1 MIQQKTPSETYTE
14 QVNIVKQSD
23 LNGAKRLFGG
33 ILLSWIDITAAIV
46 ARRHAGRD
54 VTTVAID
61 DLHFIA
67 PAHANDLVVLCGK
80 VTYVGRTSI
89 EVTVESYV
97 ERLDGARSLI
107 NRAHVV
113 MVALDENERPCE
125 VPGLRPETDE
135 EKAELLA
142 GERRKQL
149 RIQRQQ
155 ENY

>member
-1 MIQQKTPSETYTE
+1 MKKTPSQTYTE
-14 QVNIVKQSD
+14 QVNLVKDSE
-23 LNGAKRLFGG
+23 LNGSRRLFGG
-33 ILLSWIDITAAIV
+33 NLLSWIDITAAIV
-46 ARRHAGRD
+46 ARRHAERN

-80 VTYVGRTSI
+80 MTYVGRTSM

-97 ERLDGARSLI
+97 ERLDGTRTLI

-113 MVALDENERPCE
+113 MVALGEDDRPCE
-125 VPGLRPETDE
+125 VPGLEPETDE
-135 EKAELLA
+135 ERAEMLA

-149 RIQRQQ
+149 RAQRQM

>member
-1 MIQQKTPSETYTE
+1 MKKTPSETYTE
-14 QVNIVKQSD
+14 QVNLVKDSD
-23 LNGAKRLFGG
+23 LNGSRRLFGG
-33 ILLSWIDITAAIV
+33 NLLAWIDITAAIV
-46 ARRHAGRD
+46 ARRHAERS

-80 VTYVGRTSI
+80 MTYVGRTSM

-97 ERLDGARSLI
+97 ERLDGTRTLI

-113 MVALDENERPCE
+113 MVALDENECPCE
-125 VPGLRPETDE
+125 VPGLEPETDVE
-135 EKAELLA
+135 RAEMFA

-149 RIQRQQ
+149 RIQRQRD
-155 ENY
+155 NF

>member
-1 MIQQKTPSETYTE
+1 MMKKTPSETYTE
-14 QVNIVKQSD
+14 QVHLVKQSD
-23 LNGAKRLFGG
+23 LNGSKRLFGG

-46 ARRHAGRD
+46 ARRHAEMN

-67 PAHANDLVVLCGK
+67 PAHANDLVVLCAK

-89 EVTVESYV
+89 EVGVDSYV
-97 ERLDGARSLI
+97 ECLDGTRTLI
-107 NRAHVV
+107 NKAHVV
-113 MVALDENERPCE
+113 MVALDENERPHE
-125 VPGLRPETDE
+125 VPRLDPQTDE

-149 RIQRQQ
+149 RAQRQA
-155 ENY
+155 EKF

>member
-1 MIQQKTPSETYTE
+1 MKKTPSQTYTE
-14 QVNIVKQSD
+14 QVNLVKDSE
-23 LNGAKRLFGG
+23 LNGSRRLFGG

-46 ARRHAGRD
+46 ARRHAERN

-80 VTYVGRTSI
+80 MTYVGRTSMEI
-89 EVTVESYV
+89 TVESYV
-97 ERLDGARSLI
+97 ERLDGTRSLI

-113 MVALDENERPCE
+113 MVALGPDDRPCE
-125 VPGLRPETDE
+125 VPGLEPETDE
-135 EKAELLA
+135 ERAEMLA

-149 RIQRQQ
+149 RVQRQM

>member
-1 MIQQKTPSETYTE
+1 MKKTPSQTYTE
-14 QVNIVKQSD
+14 QVNLVKDSE
-23 LNGAKRLFGG
+23 LNGSRRLFGG

-46 ARRHAGRD
+46 ARRHAERN

-80 VTYVGRTSI
+80 MTYVGRTSMEI
-89 EVTVESYV
+89 TVESYV
-97 ERLDGARSLI
+97 ERLDGPRTLI

-113 MVALDENERPCE
+113 MVALGPDDRPCE
-125 VPGLRPETDE
+125 VPGLEPETDE
-135 EKAELLA
+135 ERAEMLA

-149 RIQRQQ
+149 RVQRQA

>member
-1 MIQQKTPSETYTE
+1 MKKTPSQTYTE
-14 QVNIVKQSD
+14 QVNLVKDSE
-23 LNGAKRLFGG
+23 LNGSRRLFGG
-33 ILLSWIDITAAIV
+33 NLLAWIDITAAIV
-46 ARRHAGRD
+46 ARRHAERN

-80 VTYVGRTSI
+80 MTYVGRTSM

-97 ERLDGARSLI
+97 ERLDGTRTLI

-113 MVALDENERPCE
+113 MVALGEDDRPCE
-125 VPGLRPETDE
+125 VPGLKPETDE
-135 EKAELLA
+135 ERAEMLA

-149 RIQRQQ
+149 RAQRQM

>member
-1 MIQQKTPSETYTE
+1 MKKTPSQTYTE
-14 QVNIVKQSD
+14 QVNLVKDSE
-23 LNGAKRLFGG
+23 LNGSRRLFGG

-46 ARRHAGRD
+46 ARRHAERN

-80 VTYVGRTSI
+80 MTYVGRTSMEI
-89 EVTVESYV
+89 TVESYV
-97 ERLDGARSLI
+97 ERLDGTRTLI

-113 MVALDENERPCE
+113 MVALGPDDRPCE
-125 VPGLRPETDE
+125 VPGLEPETDE
-135 EKAELLA
+135 ERAEMVA

-149 RIQRQQ
+149 RVRRQM
-155 ENY
+155 EKY

>member
-113 MVALDENERPCE
+113 IVALDENERPCE

>member
-1 MIQQKTPSETYTE
+1 MRKTPSETYTE
-14 QVNIVKQSD
+14 QVNLVKDSD
-23 LNGAKRLFGG
+23 LNGSRRLFGG

-46 ARRHAGRD
+46 ARRHAERN

-80 VTYVGRTSI
+80 VTHVGRTSMEI
-89 EVTVESYV
+89 SVDSYV
-97 ERLDGARSLI
+97 ERLDGTRTLI

-113 MVALDENERPCE
+113 MVALDENECPCE
-125 VPGLRPETDE
+125 VPALEPETE
-135 EKAELLA
+135 QEKADFLA
-142 GERRKQL
+142 GEKRKQL
-149 RIQRQQ
+149 RIRRQQ

>member
-1 MIQQKTPSETYTE
+1 MKKTPSQTYTE
-14 QVNIVKQSD
+14 QVNLVKDSE
-23 LNGAKRLFGG
+23 LNGSRRLFGG
-33 ILLSWIDITAAIV
+33 TLLSWIDITAAIV
-46 ARRHAGRD
+46 ARRHAERN

-80 VTYVGRTSI
+80 MTYVGRTSM

-97 ERLDGARSLI
+97 ERLDGSRTLI

-113 MVALDENERPCE
+113 MVALGPDDRPCE
-125 VPGLRPETDE
+125 VPGLEPETDE
-135 EKAELLA
+135 ERAEMAA

-149 RIQRQQ
+149 RAQRQM
-155 ENY
+155 EKY

>member
-1 MIQQKTPSETYTE
+1 MKKTPSQTYTE
-14 QVNIVKQSD
+14 QVNLVKDSE
-23 LNGAKRLFGG
+23 LNGSKRLFGG

-46 ARRHAGRD
+46 ARRHAERN

-67 PAHANDLVVLCGK
+67 PAHANDLVVLCGRM
-80 VTYVGRTSI
+80 TYVGRTSM

-97 ERLDGARSLI
+97 ERLDGTRSLI

-113 MVALDENERPCE
+113 MVALGPDDRPCE
-125 VPGLRPETDE
+125 VPGLEPETDA
-135 EKAELLA
+135 EKAEMLA

>member
-1 MIQQKTPSETYTE
+1 MKKTPSQTYTE
-14 QVNIVKQSD
+14 QVNLVKDSE
-23 LNGAKRLFGG
+23 LNGSRRLFGG

-46 ARRHAGRD
+46 ARRHAERN

-80 VTYVGRTSI
+80 MTYVGRTSM

-97 ERLDGARSLI
+97 ERLDGTRTLI

-113 MVALDENERPCE
+113 MVALGPDDRPCE
-125 VPGLRPETDE
+125 VPGLEPETDE
-135 EKAELLA
+135 ERAEMAA

-149 RIQRQQ
+149 RVQRQT
-155 ENY
+155 EKY

>member
-1 MIQQKTPSETYTE
+1 MKMKKTPSQTYTE
-14 QVNIVKQSD
+14 QVNLVRDSD
-23 LNGAKRLFGG
+23 LNGSKRLFGG
-33 ILLSWIDITAAIV
+33 ILLAWIDITAAIV
-46 ARRHAGRD
+46 ARRHAERN

-67 PAHANDLVVLCGK
+67 PAHANDTVVLCGK
-80 VTYVGRTSI
+80 MTYAGRTSM

-97 ERLDGARSLI
+97 ERLDGTRTLI

-113 MVALDENERPCE
+113 MVALGPDDRPCE
-125 VPGLRPETDE
+125 VPGLEPETDE

>member
-1 MIQQKTPSETYTE
+1 MKKTPSETYTE
-14 QVNIVKQSD
+14 QVNLVKDSD
-23 LNGAKRLFGG
+23 LNGSRRLFGG

-46 ARRHAGRD
+46 ARRHAERN

-89 EVTVESYV
+89 EVGVESYV
-97 ERLDGARSLI
+97 ERLDGTRTLI

-113 MVALDENERPCE
+113 MVALDENEHPCE
-125 VPGLRPETDE
+125 VPGLEPETDE

-142 GERRKQL
+142 GEKRKQL

>member
-1 MIQQKTPSETYTE
+1 MKKTPSQTYTE
-14 QVNIVKQSD
+14 QVNLVKDSE
-23 LNGAKRLFGG
+23 LNGSRRLFGG

-46 ARRHAGRD
+46 ARRHAERN

-80 VTYVGRTSI
+80 MTYVGRTSM

-97 ERLDGARSLI
+97 ERLDGSRTLI

-113 MVALDENERPCE
+113 MVALGEDERPCE
-125 VPGLRPETDE
+125 VPGLEPETDE
-135 EKAELLA
+135 ERAEMLA

-149 RIQRQQ
+149 RAQRQM

>member
-1 MIQQKTPSETYTE
+1 MKKTPSQTYTE
-14 QVNIVKQSD
+14 QVNLVKDSE
-23 LNGAKRLFGG
+23 LNGSRRLFGG

-46 ARRHAGRD
+46 ARRHAERN

-80 VTYVGRTSI
+80 MTYVGRTSM

-97 ERLDGARSLI
+97 ERLDGSRTLI

-113 MVALDENERPCE
+113 MVALGPDDRPCE
-125 VPGLRPETDE
+125 VPGLEPETDE
-135 EKAELLA
+135 ERAELLA

-149 RIQRQQ
+149 RAQRQM
-155 ENY
+155 EKY

>member
-1 MIQQKTPSETYTE
+1 MKKTPSQTYTE
-14 QVNIVKQSD
+14 QVNLVKDSE
-23 LNGAKRLFGG
+23 LNGSRRLFGG

-46 ARRHAGRD
+46 ARRHAERN

-80 VTYVGRTSI
+80 MTYVGRTSMEI
-89 EVTVESYV
+89 TVESFV
-97 ERLDGARSLI
+97 ERLDGTRSLI

-113 MVALDENERPCE
+113 MVALGPDDRPCE
-125 VPGLRPETDE
+125 VPGLEPETDE
-135 EKAELLA
+135 ERAEMLA

-149 RIQRQQ
+149 RVQRQM

>member
-1 MIQQKTPSETYTE
+1 MIQTKTPSETYTE

-46 ARRHAGRD
+46 ARRHAGHD

-80 VTYVGRTSI
+80 VTYVGHTSI

-149 RIQRQQ
+149 RVQRQQ

>member
-1 MIQQKTPSETYTE
+1 MKKTPSQTYTE
-14 QVNIVKQSD
+14 QVNLVKDSE
-23 LNGAKRLFGG
+23 LNGSRRLFGG
-33 ILLSWIDITAAIV
+33 NLLSWIDITAAIV
-46 ARRHAGRD
+46 ARRHAERN

-80 VTYVGRTSI
+80 MTYVGRTSM

-97 ERLDGARSLI
+97 ERLDGTRTLI

-113 MVALDENERPCE
+113 MVALGEDDRPCE
-125 VPGLRPETDE
+125 VPGLEPETDE
-135 EKAELLA
+135 ERAEMAA

-149 RIQRQQ
+149 RAQRQM

>member
-1 MIQQKTPSETYTE
+1 MKKTPSQTYTE
-14 QVNIVKQSD
+14 QVNLVKDSE
-23 LNGAKRLFGG
+23 LNGSRRLFGG

-46 ARRHAGRD
+46 ARRHAERN

-80 VTYVGRTSI
+80 MTYVGRTSMEI
-89 EVTVESYV
+89 TVESYV
-97 ERLDGARSLI
+97 ERLDGSRTLI

-113 MVALDENERPCE
+113 MVALGPDERPCE
-125 VPGLRPETDE
+125 VPGLEPETDE
-135 EKAELLA
+135 ERAEMLA

-149 RIQRQQ
+149 RAQRQM

>member
-1 MIQQKTPSETYTE
+1 MKKTPSQTYTE
-14 QVNIVKQSD
+14 QVNLVKDSE
-23 LNGAKRLFGG
+23 LNGSRRLFGG

-46 ARRHAGRD
+46 ARRHAERD

-80 VTYVGRTSI
+80 MTYVGRTSMEI
-89 EVTVESYV
+89 TVESYV
-97 ERLDGARSLI
+97 ERLDGTRTLI

-113 MVALDENERPCE
+113 MVALGPDDRPCE
-125 VPGLRPETDE
+125 VPGLEPETDE
-135 EKAELLA
+135 ERAEMAA

-149 RIQRQQ
+149 RVQRQT
-155 ENY
+155 EKY

>member
-1 MIQQKTPSETYTE
+1 MKKTPSQTYTE
-14 QVNIVKQSD
+14 QVNLVKDSE
-23 LNGAKRLFGG
+23 LNGSRRLFGG

-46 ARRHAGRD
+46 ARRHAERN

-80 VTYVGRTSI
+80 MTYVGRTSM

-97 ERLDGARSLI
+97 ERLDGSRTLI

-113 MVALDENERPCE
+113 MVALGPDERPCE
-125 VPGLRPETDE
+125 VPGLEPETDE
-135 EKAELLA
+135 ERTEMLA

-149 RIQRQQ
+149 RAQRQT
-155 ENY
+155 EKY

>member
-1 MIQQKTPSETYTE
+1 MKDSE
-14 QVNIVKQSD
+14 
-23 LNGAKRLFGG
+23 LNGSRRLFGG

-46 ARRHAGRD
+46 ARRHAERN

-80 VTYVGRTSI
+80 MTYVGRTSM

-97 ERLDGARSLI
+97 ERLDGSRTLI

-113 MVALDENERPCE
+113 MVALGEDERPCE
-125 VPGLRPETDE
+125 VPGLEPETDE
-135 EKAELLA
+135 ERAEMLA

-149 RIQRQQ
+149 RAQRQM